1 MRKEKNRSRK
11 RMVWLIG
18 LLVLCICGCSKT
30 AEQSEEQKE
39 APVIKVG
46 VVGIAASDS
55 ALLRVNEKLGDL
67 SQEKYGFRM
76 ELLRDDTSA
85 GKDFAFYTD
94 AKEGMDIRG
103 FYYADFKK
111 YAEKGMLLDMAP
123 YLDKYGSELK
133 RVLEDKAEIEKSLSG
148 HIYGIPKTYS
158 DTNYVGVLFNNEYV
172 RKYQMDLSKIKKIE
186 DMEPLLETIRKNESD
201 IIPWAKVKTGPIA
214 IARNPIGDL
223 LDDMLCMVDYEDDT
237 LQVKNMYETEEYEKR
252 VRMIQKWYQKGYIQK
267 DIMTSGEYGQA
278 LLEGGMTFSTEAVVR
293 PDEREYLESKN
304 GDKVAYAVF
313 DQKPLIDTEC
323 DWVYVWC
330 IARNCAYPKEAVQ
343 ALNAIYGDR
352 DILTVILYGL
362 EGMDYVQRE
371 DGHLENPSR
380 TEENDDSYH
389 LYYKWMFNRLNAKLW
404 AGVDENVKEEME
416 EMKQDAIV
424 SPAYGFWFDASKVS
438 VDLVK
443 IQNVINKYK
452 DKLNC
457 GVCDVDQVL
466 PQFRKELRQAG
477 ADQLVKE
484 VQQQV
489 DEWKAAQEEIV
500 P

>member
-1 MRKEKNRSRK
+1 MRREKSRGRK
-11 RMVWLIG
+11 RIAVLVI

-30 AEQSEEQKE
+30 EEQTE
-39 APVIKVG
+39 ERSEIPVVKVG
-46 VVGIAASDS
+46 VSGISATDAA
-55 ALLRVNEKLGDL
+55 LQRVNEKLGDVA
-67 SQEKYGFRM
+67 QQKYGFRI
-76 ELLRDDTSA
+76 ELLRDDTSV

-94 AKEGMDIRG
+94 ASEGMDIKG
-103 FYYADFKK
+103 LYYADFKK
-111 YAEKGMLLDMAP
+111 YAEKGMLLDMTP
-123 YLDKYGSELK
+123 YLDEYGTELK
-133 RVLEDKAEIEKSLSG
+133 RVLEDKTEIEKSLSG
-148 HIYGIPKTYS
+148 HVYGIPKTYS
-158 DTNYVGVLFNNEYV
+158 DTNYVGAIFNNEYV
-172 RKYQMDLSKIKKIE
+172 RKYQMDLSKVKQIE
-186 DMEPLLETIRKNESD
+186 DMEPLLETIKNKEPD

-252 VRMIQKWYQKGYIQK
+252 VRMIRKWYQKGYLSK
-267 DIMTSGEYGQA
+267 DIMTSGEYGLA

-293 PDEREYLESKN
+293 PDEREYLESTN

-330 IARNCAYPKEAVQ
+330 IARNCACPKEAVQ
-343 ALNAIYGDR
+343 ALNAIYEDQ
-352 DILTVILYGL
+352 DILTIVMYGL
-362 EGMDYVQRE
+362 EGTDYVQRE
-371 DGHLENPSR
+371 DGHLEDPPKAG
-380 TEENDDSYH
+380 ENDDSYH
-389 LYYKWMFNRLNAKLW
+389 LYYKWMFNRLNAKPW
-404 AGVDENVKEEME
+404 AGVDDNVKEEME

-424 SPAYGFWFDASKVS
+424 SPAYGFWFDKSKVS

-443 IQNVINKYK
+443 IQSVIDKYK

-457 GVCDVDQVL
+457 GVCDIDTVL
-466 PQFRKELRQAG
+466 PQFQKELRQAG